1 MSKLTQAEQ
10 YLLEQIRRGSQE
22 GWSQLVDRYQGR
34 LMAFARA
41 KVGQRADCEDV
52 VQETFIGFIK
62 GLNRYRGDS
71 GLETYLFSILRR
83 KIVDSFRRAHF
94 KNICLIQDVYK
105 QARQPHS
112 SDAAPDE
119 RTEGLDEIAAPDHTA
134 SWYARRDEQHDL
146 QLKALAEALSSLING
161 FKKTL
166 NFQDLEI
173 VELLFYCR
181 LSNRDAAKIMNL
193 TEGRIAVVKHRCI
206 KHVHERIASL
216 RISFDSAPDDLE
228 AMLKHIWQSYRL
240 SCPKRST
247 IGAYMLETLDDNW
260 HEYVRFHLYRLG
272 CSFCLAN
279 LEDLRQKG
287 REKDSQDI
295 YARIMESTVGFLQ
308 KPQSG

>member
-1 MSKLTQAEQ
+1 MSKLSKAEQ
-10 YLLEQIRRGSQE
+10 YLLEQIRRGSEQ

-34 LMAFARA
+34 LTAFARA
-41 KVGQRADCEDV
+41 RVGQRADCEDV
-52 VQETFIGFIK
+52 VQETFIAFLK

-83 KIVDSFRRAHF
+83 KIVDSFRKAHF
-94 KNICLIQDVYK
+94 RDICLIQDIYRP
-105 QARQPHS
+105 ARRHSDGETALQEQP
-112 SDAAPDE
+112 A
-119 RTEGLDEIAAPDHTA
+119 GLDEIAAPDHTA

-146 QLKALAEALSSLING
+146 QLKALAQALSSLING

-193 TEGRIAVVKHRCI
+193 SEGRIAVVKHRCI
-206 KHVHERIASL
+206 KHVRRQIAGLES
-216 RISFDSAPDDLE
+216 SFDSTPYDLE
-228 AMLKHIWQSYRL
+228 GMLKHIWQSYRL

-247 IGAYMLETLDDNW
+247 IGAYLLETLDDNW
-260 HEYVRFHLYRLG
+260 HEYVRFHLNRLG
-272 CSFCLAN
+272 CRFCLAN

-308 KPQSG
+308 KPGSG